1 MEEKN
6 IALCIL
12 GVVAILALVGLILL
26 FTAQQAGAS
35 VAAANRNS
43 MVPYPGGVARAPTAQ
58 VVVREQP
65 SYVQPS
71 GQYYKTSGELTVEP
85 AKLPYPQMFEKTVN

>member
-12 GVVAILALVGLILL
+12 GVVSILALVGLILL

-43 MVPYPGGVARAPTAQ
+43 MVPYPGGVAHAPTAQ

-65 SYVQPS
+65 SYVRPS
-71 GQYYKTSGELTVEP
+71 GQYYQASGEPVVEP
-85 AKLPYPQMFEKTVN
+85 ARLPHPAAFEKTV

>member
-12 GVVAILALVGLILL
+12 GVIAILALVGLILL
-26 FTAQQAGAS
+26 FTVQQAGAS

-43 MVPYPGGVARAPTAQ
+43 MIPYPGGVAHVPTAQ

-65 SYVQPS
+65 SFTRTS
-71 GQYYKTSGELTVEP
+71 GQYYQASGVPEVTP
-85 AKLPYPQMFEKTVN
+85 AKLPYLAAFEKTI